1 MVIQDGDNRGIG
13 FCIRVDHARGRRHN
27 SPLPSSP
34 PEANVL
40 TVLTLKFPS
49 RSGNQPGAWLLCGLL
64 GFCLVGCGE
73 VAQAPPKSDGSVATG
88 PASPKRPEGSPSAA
102 VPSHSK
108 NGSAPGSE
116 SSIRFAD
123 MTAESGIDFV
133 HESGDFEEKPFPAAN
148 GSGVAAF
155 DFDLDGWVDLYFLTG
170 SRGTFDADWK
180 ARPRNRCYRNL
191 GDWKFREVT
200 DATGLGWQGFSA
212 GVSVADVNS
221 DGFPDVFVNCYGSDR
236 LYLNQGD
243 GTFFDASQQSGVA
256 NDTLWGTS
264 AAFLDYDND
273 GLLDLYVA
281 NYATWSMETNKYC
294 GDRQRGVRTFCGPTT
309 VDPAP
314 HVLYHNE
321 GDGRFRVSTA
331 ETGLD
336 RRPGRG
342 QGVVATDLNLDGW
355 TDLYVANDMNPNS
368 LYINTG
374 TGTFRDASEE
384 SGTDVDYRGSS
395 QAGMGI
401 AVADVNQD
409 GLLDLFV
416 TNYEGEHNAYYES
429 RGLLIYQDVSRSRG
443 LAADSIPWVGW
454 GTALEDFDGDGWVD
468 CVVTNGHTDNNFQE
482 MGRDSPYQQK
492 PAVWRNVAGRFQHVS
507 GVQIGE
513 YFASPHVGRG
523 LAVADFDGDD
533 RPDLVVVHQDAP
545 PALLKNLSAGPAPV
559 TVRLVGVAGNRD
571 AIGATLWVGQNPAR
585 LFPVPSGGSY
595 ASEHQ
600 RVVRIP
606 ESLASRLSS
615 EGLSIRWPGG
625 SERVNSTRQMG
636 RLLFAHEHQQ
646 NN

>member
-1 MVIQDGDNRGIG
+1 MRG
-13 FCIRVDHARGRRHN
+13 AATKTT
-27 SPLPSSP
+27 PPQPESP
-34 PEANVL
+34 PI
-40 TVLTLKFPS
+40 
-49 RSGNQPGAWLLCGLL
+49 
-64 GFCLVGCGE
+64 
-73 VAQAPPKSDGSVATG
+73 SDG
-88 PASPKRPEGSPSAA
+88 P
-102 VPSHSK
+102 
-108 NGSAPGSE
+108 
-116 SSIRFAD
+116 IRFAD
-123 MTAESGIDFV
+123 MTARSGIDFV
-133 HESGDFEEKPFPAAN
+133 HESGDFEDKPFPAAN

-170 SRGTFDADWK
+170 SRATFDQAWK
-180 ARPRNRCYRNL
+180 DRPRNRCYRNL
-191 GDWKFREVT
+191 GDWSFREVT
-200 DATGLGWQGFSA
+200 DNTGLGWPGFSA
-212 GVSVADVNS
+212 GVAVADVNS

-243 GTFFDASQQSGVA
+243 GTFFDASQESGVA
-256 NDTLWGTS
+256 ADQFWGTS

-321 GDGRFRVSTA
+321 GDGRFRVATA

-342 QGVVATDLNLDGW
+342 QGVIATDFNQDGW
-355 TDLYVANDMNPNS
+355 PDLYVANDMNPNS
-368 LYINTG
+368 LYINSG
-374 TGTFRDASEE
+374 DSTFRDASEE
-384 SGTDVDYRGSS
+384 SGTDVDYRGSA

-401 AVADVNQD
+401 AVADVNHD

-443 LAADSIPWVGW
+443 LAAESIPWVGW

-482 MGRDSPYQQK
+482 MGRDSPYAQK
-492 PAVWRNVAGRFQHVS
+492 PAVWRNVAGRFQHVP
-507 GVQIGE
+507 GAQLGE
-513 YFASPHVGRG
+513 YFSQPHVGRG
-523 LAVADFDGDD
+523 LAIADFDGDS
-533 RPDLVVVHQDAP
+533 RPDLVIVHQDSR
-545 PALLKNLSAGPAPV
+545 PALLRNLSEEPAPI
-559 TVRLVGVAGNRD
+559 TVRLVGVRGNRD
-571 AIGATLWVGQNPAR
+571 AIGATLWVGSNPTR
-585 LFPVPSGGSY
+585 LFAVTSGGSY

-606 ESLASRLSS
+606 ASLSEGMAS
-615 EGLSIRWPGG
+615 EGLTIRWPGG
-625 SERVNSTRQMG
+625 ATLSAPRTGTGNTMHI
-636 RLLFAHEHQQ
+636 LDLQQ
-646 NN
+646 SN